1 MYNFIM
7 ALVISKIAKS
17 EIMKTYH
24 ARIGC
29 QREIRNNTSN
39 IFEIQT
45 KQQLNR
51 TSRSVRFQFSF
62 FRVVYHRN
70 DVALTQFLSIAGIS
84 RVASLDDSMKTSLG
98 RYRDAESKDKR
109 EV

>member
-1 MYNFIM
+1 MT
-7 ALVISKIAKS
+7 LVISKIAKS

-24 ARIGC
+24 ARMAC
-29 QREIRNNTSN
+29 QRETRNNTSN

-45 KQQLNR
+45 TTECR
-51 TSRSVRFQFSF
+51 TCRSVRFQFSF
-62 FRVVYHRN
+62 FHVVYHRN